1 MTLNAIIAN
10 FQTFKLVDLLD
21 IIIISFL
28 IYQLLG
34 IVNRTRAGQLFKG
47 ALLVM
52 AVYLVAETLNMRTVT
67 WLLNSLLQ
75 VGLLTLVVLFQ
86 PEIRRALERMGQT
99 DQWAAKLFNVKGRYN
114 DPSLKGA
121 WRSAII
127 AICDAAERFSETKTG
142 ALIVL
147 ERHTNLSEIV
157 RTGTPVNSAVNLE
170 VLGTIFYEGTPLHDG
185 AAIIENGRIKA
196 AGCVLPLSNNLDL
209 GKDMGTR
216 HRACLGIAEN
226 SDAIAIV
233 VSEETGIISM
243 AKNGVLIR
251 HFDRQTLYTR
261 LVDEMIPKET
271 AAEKTAVA
279 HKKNILDDRRIRL
292 ALSVLGAIV
301 AWMVVT
307 IIVQPGTTNT
317 IYNVPVDYTYD
328 SAAYTSRG
336 LSIVS
341 AQDKTVNLKISGD
354 GYTIGGLT
362 ASDFVVYPD
371 FSSVRDSGEKTLRLL
386 VRGANGLLNGVTV
399 TMEGNDNTVDVVFDV
414 VEEKTLPVTVTT
426 NYLTIADGYILY
438 STDVS
443 KENITLSGP
452 SSELD
457 KAVTCTA
464 EVTYSGELTE
474 SVTLSTPLRF
484 YTSGGREVKFE
495 YTELEENSVDVTL
508 QVYKMATLPVNVNFI
523 NAPRDFDD
531 SVLVYA
537 LSRKQLKVAGPE
549 AKIDMLS
556 TLPIGSIDL
565 STFTLNKSYELP
577 IDLPTDIYLLDNI
590 STITVSFDCSALE
603 TKTMNL
609 PNTCVQ
615 VVNLPPTYQLTV
627 QTERLMNVTLCGPK
641 NAMASLTPEQVVI
654 EIDAEDFSVA
664 TGEQNIACRLYV
676 PSNGKI
682 FALGSY
688 VLQCRIDSN

>member
-21 IIIISFL
+21 IIIIAFL

-226 SDAIAIV
+226 SDV
-233 VSEETGIISM
+233 VSDETGIISM

-261 LVDEMIPKET
+261 LIDEMIPKE
-271 AAEKTAVA
+271 
-279 HKKNILDDRRIRL
+279 
-292 ALSVLGAIV
+292 
-301 AWMVVT
+301 
-307 IIVQPGTTNT
+307 P
-317 IYNVPVDYTYD
+317 
-328 SAAYTSRG
+328 
-336 LSIVS
+336 
-341 AQDKTVNLKISGD
+341 
-354 GYTIGGLT
+354 
-362 ASDFVVYPD
+362 
-371 FSSVRDSGEKTLRLL
+371 
-386 VRGANGLLNGVTV
+386 
-399 TMEGNDNTVDVVFDV
+399 V
-414 VEEKTLPVTVTT
+414 VEKST
-426 NYLTIADGYILY
+426 ADTWKDRAKSLMKW
-438 STDVS
+438 VS
-443 KENITLSGP
+443 QK
-452 SSELD
+452 
-457 KAVTCTA
+457 
-464 EVTYSGELTE
+464 GE
-474 SVTLSTPLRF
+474 
-484 YTSGGREVKFE
+484 
-495 YTELEENSVDVTL
+495 D
-508 QVYKMATLPVNVNFI
+508 
-523 NAPRDFDD
+523 
-531 SVLVYA
+531 
-537 LSRKQLKVAGPE
+537 
-549 AKIDMLS
+549 
-556 TLPIGSIDL
+556 
-565 STFTLNKSYELP
+565 
-577 IDLPTDIYLLDNI
+577 
-590 STITVSFDCSALE
+590 
-603 TKTMNL
+603 
-609 PNTCVQ
+609 
-615 VVNLPPTYQLTV
+615 
-627 QTERLMNVTLCGPK
+627 
-641 NAMASLTPEQVVI
+641 EQ
-654 EIDAEDFSVA
+654 
-664 TGEQNIACRLYV
+664 Q
-676 PSNGKI
+676 
-682 FALGSY
+682 
-688 VLQCRIDSN
+688 